1 MNAQELS
8 CPSTS
13 AGKLRS
19 KMNFSRNQTPRVLK
33 WETLCIGLL
42 PKGCSVAQELPSSGL
57 VFGLSWPSDIS
68 LVHLPAQGWHFCSE
82 GGWMAPRADLQLG
95 STIYSCSHDNL
106 QRFFAYDFYPQVKR
120 TRNSSSCFSLTK
132 TQGILTLN
140 VYFFL
145 KHSYKSPHK

>member
-8 CPSTS
+8 CTSTS

-19 KMNFSRNQTPRVLK
+19 KTNFSRNQTLRVLR
-33 WETLCIGLL
+33 WETVCIGLL

-57 VFGLSWPSDIS
+57 VFGLSRPSDLS
-68 LVHLPAQGWHFCSE
+68 PVRLPAWGWHFCSE
-82 GGWMAPRADLQLG
+82 GGWMAPRAGLQFG

-106 QRFFAYDFYPQVKR
+106 QRFFAYNFYPQASR

-132 TQGILTLN
+132 TQGISTLS
-140 VYFFL
+140 VYFSL

>member
-8 CPSTS
+8 CTSTS

-19 KMNFSRNQTPRVLK
+19 KTNFSRNQTLRVLR
-33 WETLCIGLL
+33 WETVCIGLL

-57 VFGLSWPSDIS
+57 VFGLSQPSDLS
-68 LVHLPAQGWHFCSE
+68 PVRLSAWGWHFCSE

-106 QRFFAYDFYPQVKR
+106 QRFLAYNFYPQASR

-132 TQGILTLN
+132 TQGISTLS
-140 VYFFL
+140 VYFSL
-145 KHSYKSPHK
+145 KHSCKSPHK

>member
-8 CPSTS
+8 CTSIS

-19 KMNFSRNQTPRVLK
+19 KTNFSRNQTLRVLR
-33 WETLCIGLL
+33 WETVCIGLL

-57 VFGLSWPSDIS
+57 VFGLSQPSDLS
-68 LVHLPAQGWHFCSE
+68 PVRLSAWGWHFCSE

-106 QRFFAYDFYPQVKR
+106 QRFFAYNFYPQASR

-132 TQGILTLN
+132 TQGISTLS
-140 VYFFL
+140 VYFSL